1 MYFIYFCRIKMK
13 NNSYRF
19 VMTKEE
25 RHEIIMEALIKH
37 GSVLV
42 SDLVSMLNVSA
53 VTVRKDLTELE
64 KSDKL
69 YRSHGKAVLV
79 NPYINNRSVNEKE
92 KLATDEKHAI
102 GREAAR
108 LITRNDSIC
117 IASGTTVH
125 ALARNIVPIHKLTV
139 VSASLPV
146 SNILSQHENIDIYQ
160 LGGMLRH
167 SSLSVVG
174 EYASRILDQCS
185 FSKLY
190 LGVDGIDVDY
200 GITTTEIREATLNQK
215 MIAAAQKTIV
225 LADSSKFGRRGFAK
239 IADIDAVDI
248 IITDAGVSP
257 KVIKKLED
265 LGIELIIAG
274 DAML

>member
-1 MYFIYFCRIKMK
+1 
-13 NNSYRF
+13 
-19 VMTKEE
+19 MTKEE
-25 RHEIIMEALIKH
+25 RHEMIMEELIKH

-79 NPYINNRSVNEKE
+79 NPYINNRSGNEKE

-215 MIAAAQKTIV
+215 MMAAAQKTIV